1 MDSTAS
7 PRPGAPG
14 PDTPI
19 VEVRGLSRTY
29 HLGVETV
36 HALREVDLTVH
47 RGEFVAIMGPSGSG
61 KSTFLNQLGCLD
73 RPDAGTYH
81 LDGIEVSDL
90 GDDELSSVRGRTI
103 GFVFQRFN
111 LLARTS
117 AINNIELP
125 LLYQGYRS
133 AGERG
138 QSLLDLVGLPERGR
152 HRPQELSGG
161 EQQRVAIARALVN
174 SPRLILADEPTGN
187 LDSSRGEEIMQMLCR
202 LNDAGITIILVT
214 HEEDIA
220 RYANRIVRF
229 ADGRIV
235 SDTTVTERA
244 VESSSSSSSS
254 EQAAEALPEAVRTPL
269 PVRRRTVGLSR
280 VLRYS
285 GSALVS
291 IAQNKLRAGLTVLGI
306 LIGVA
311 AVIAL
316 VAIGQGAQDS
326 IRAQVQAL
334 GSNLITV
341 VPQASRTA
349 GGAAIEAPLTVDDA
363 RAIFASVPGVLGVAP
378 EISQRTAVRFG
389 RTGSTLTVIGTSD
402 AYAVIR
408 NWPVAEGSFFDAA
421 DIEAD
426 RAVAVLGWNVAEDLF
441 PHRGAIGQT
450 IRIGNFSYEIVG
462 ILSERGGGGFLS
474 NDNAVFIPVTTAARR
489 LSGNTEV
496 RAIAVAAEEEDVV
509 ERMRADIASLMRER
523 HRVPSGAGDTVTIQT
538 QADVLG
544 ALEGISGTLTMLLAG
559 IAGISL
565 LVGGIGIMN
574 IMLVSVTER
583 TREIG
588 IRKAI
593 GARSGDVMLQFLAE
607 SVLLSGLGGLLG
619 WLSGA
624 GIARAFTAVAGI
636 PASLTLGT
644 VGAAVGFSMAVGIF
658 FGWYPARKA
667 SHLDPI
673 EALRFE

>member
-1 MDSTAS
+1 MATDH
-7 PRPGAPG
+7 
-14 PDTPI
+14 TPI
-19 VEVRGLSRTY
+19 VEVRGLCRTY
-29 HLGVETV
+29 ELGAETV
-36 HALREVDLTVH
+36 HALRDVDLTVD
-47 RGEFVAIMGPSGSG
+47 RGEFVAVMGPSGSG

-81 LDGIEVSDL
+81 LDGTEVSQL
-90 GDDELSSVRGRTI
+90 SDDELSAVRGRTI

-117 AINNIELP
+117 AIDNIELP
-125 LLYQGYRS
+125 LLYQGYRGG
-133 AGERG
+133 GERG

-202 LNDAGITIILVT
+202 LNDAGITVILVT

-220 RYANRIVRF
+220 RYAKRIVRF
-229 ADGRIV
+229 ADGYIV
-235 SDTTVTERA
+235 SDEPVADRA
-244 VESSSSSSSS
+244 AAASSSSSSPESS
-254 EQAAEALPEAVRTPL
+254 ATDSMPDAVPDPLQTKQRAAS
-269 PVRRRTVGLSR
+269 LSR
-280 VLRYS
+280 MLRYS

-291 IAQNKLRAGLTVLGI
+291 IAQNKLRATLTVLGI

-316 VAIGQGAQDS
+316 VAIGQGAQNS
-326 IRAQVQAL
+326 IRAQVQSL

-341 VPQASRTA
+341 VPQSARTA

-363 RAIFASVPGVLGVAP
+363 RAIFASIPGVVGVAP
-378 EISQRTAVRFG
+378 EISQRASVRYG
-389 RTGSTLTVIGTSD
+389 RTGSNLTIIGTSE
-402 AYAVIR
+402 AYPIIR
-408 NWPVAEGSFFDAA
+408 NWPVAEGSFFTAA
-421 DIEAD
+421 DLDAD

-441 PHRGAIGQT
+441 PYRGAIGQT
-450 IRIGNFSYEIVG
+450 IRVGTFSYEVVG

-489 LSGNTEV
+489 LSGSNEV
-496 RAIAVAAEEEDVV
+496 RSIAVAAAEEDQV
-509 ERMRADIASLMRER
+509 EAVRAQIAALMRER

-593 GARSGDVMLQFLAE
+593 GARSADVMMQFLTE

-624 GIARAFTAVAGI
+624 GIARAFTALAGI
-636 PASLTLGT
+636 PASLTLST
-644 VGAAVGFSMAVGIF
+644 VGAAIGFSMAVGVF

-667 SHLDPI
+667 AHLDPI